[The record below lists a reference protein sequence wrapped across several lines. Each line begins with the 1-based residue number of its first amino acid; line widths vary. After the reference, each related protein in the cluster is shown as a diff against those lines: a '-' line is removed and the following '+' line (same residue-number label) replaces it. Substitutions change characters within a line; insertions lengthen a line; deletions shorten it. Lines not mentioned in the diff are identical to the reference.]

1 MRSCAPPPRVVPFFQ
16 DFLLP
21 MLSHVL
27 LVGTNTTYTTLLR
40 YRLETTLSVEL
51 KQIATGREA
60 LSALNKATTLV
71 VVAPT
76 LPDGDGLQ
84 LIASMR
90 AGWDDIPIL
99 LMVPPEETEAAHE
112 ALAHGATDVVVA
124 GRTDLD
130 RLEWWIAQSRSNTAT
145 VAPPI
150 APPRSLSLIG
160 NSLAIRRTRSHL
172 RHAQQT
178 DTPVL
183 LLAESGLEPEAWA
196 RRLHEGS
203 RRTDAPFIAF
213 DGAVLSDQAV
223 SDALF
228 GTAETPGA
236 CARAE
241 AGTLFIDNVSLLN
254 PDVQHT
260 LYTLAETG
268 TLPTQAGRTEAPFA
282 ARLVFATCYT
292 AQELANDASF
302 STDLYHLITQH
313 VISLPPLRT
322 RTEDLLLIAQQLL
335 RDKTHSAPGHPVSFS
350 VPAMKYLMEYDW
362 PGNYRELEAAIDRG
376 LRTAQGFELTVS
388 DLFPNEEDEDLPE
401 DPPAMPVTSSDQP
414 SLTDAARSPSE
425 KPSPKSPVD
434 EAHEGD
440 AHPDEPP
447 RSLFDLQALTVSAVD
462 SPPPTPSPKTRR
474 QTPLERVAARAPDAI
489 IPMGELQILAIEHAL
504 DVCEGDI
511 KQVARALGISSATVS
526 HVASHLNSNQSA
538 TH

>member
-1 MRSCAPPPRVVPFFQ
+1 
-16 DFLLP
+16 

-27 LVGTNTTYTTLLR
+27 LVGTNATYTALLR

-51 KQIATGREA
+51 KQVATGRQA

-90 AGWDDIPIL
+90 AGWDDVPIL
-99 LMVPPEETEAAHE
+99 LMVPPEESEVAHR

-130 RLEWWIAQSRSNTAT
+130 RMEWWIAQSRGNTTT
-145 VAPPI
+145 VAPPT
-150 APPRSLSLIG
+150 APPRSLPLIG
-160 NSLAIRRTRSHL
+160 HSLAIRRTRSHL

-196 RRLHEGS
+196 QRLHEGS
-203 RRTDAPFIAF
+203 PRADAPFIAF
-213 DGAVLSDQAV
+213 DGALLSDQAV
-223 SDALF
+223 SEGLF
-228 GTAETPGA
+228 GTAHAPGA

-241 AGTLFIDNVSLLN
+241 AGTLFIDNVSLLSPN
-254 PDVQHT
+254 VQQT
-260 LYTLAETG
+260 LYTLSETG
-268 TLPTQAGRTEAPFA
+268 TLPAHAERTDVPFA
-282 ARLVFATCYT
+282 ARLVFATCHT
-292 AQELANDASF
+292 LPELDNDTSF
-302 STDLYHLITQH
+302 STDLYRLIAEQA
-313 VISLPPLRT
+313 ISLPALRT

-335 RDKTHSAPGHPVSFS
+335 RSKTGSTPGHPISFS

-376 LRTAQGFELTVS
+376 LRTAQGFELTVP
-388 DLFPNEEDEDLPE
+388 DLFPDEEDVDLPE
-401 DPPAMPVTSSDQP
+401 NTSAMPVTSSDQP
-414 SLTDAARSPSE
+414 SPADADPASSSKKQPPTSFADE
-425 KPSPKSPVD
+425 K
-434 EAHEGD
+434 HESD
-440 AHPDEPP
+440 AHSDAPL
-447 RSLFDLQALTVSAVD
+447 RSLFDLQAFTVSAVD
-462 SPPPTPSPKTRR
+462 VPPPDSSTKAQRK
-474 QTPLERVAARAPDAI
+474 TPLERVAVRAPDAI

-511 KQVARALGISSATVS
+511 NQAARALGISSATVS
-526 HVASHLNSNQSA
+526 HVASRLNSDESA

>member
-1 MRSCAPPPRVVPFFQ
+1 VQFFQ
-16 DFLLP
+16 DLLLS

-51 KQIATGREA
+51 KQVNTGREA
-60 LSALNKATTLV
+60 LSAINKATTLV

-90 AGWDDIPIL
+90 AGWDDIPL
-99 LMVPPEETEAAHE
+99 LLVVPPEETEAAHD

-124 GRTDLD
+124 GRSDLD
-130 RLEWWIAQSRSNTAT
+130 RMEWWIAQSRSNTAT

-150 APPRSLSLIG
+150 APPHSLFLIG

-183 LLAESGLEPEAWA
+183 LQTESGLEPEAWA

-203 RRTDAPFIAF
+203 LRADAPFIAF

-223 SDALF
+223 YDTLF
-228 GTAETPGA
+228 GTATTPGA

-241 AGTLFIDNVSLLN
+241 AGTLFIDNVSLL
-254 PDVQHT
+254 PADVQHA

-268 TLPTQAGRTEAPFA
+268 TLPAHAERTDVPFA
-282 ARLVFATCYT
+282 TRLVFGTCHSLE
-292 AQELANDASF
+292 ELDNDDSF
-302 STDLYHLITQH
+302 SADLYDLIAQH
-313 VISLPPLRT
+313 VISLPALRT

-335 RDKTHSAPGHPVSFS
+335 REKTHAAAGAPISFS
-350 VPAMKYLMEYDW
+350 VPAIQYLIGYDW

-376 LRTAQGFELTVS
+376 LRTAQGFELTVD
-388 DLFPNEEDEDLPE
+388 DLFPHEDEEDLPE
-401 DPPAMPVTSSDQP
+401 DAPAMPPAS
-414 SLTDAARSPSE
+414 
-425 KPSPKSPVD
+425 SPVEKQPPVSLAD
-434 EAHEGD
+434 EEHESD
-440 AHPDEPP
+440 APSDALP
-447 RSLFDLQALTVSAVD
+447 RSLFDLQAFTVSAVD
-462 SPPPTPSPKTRR
+462 APPPDTSTKTRR
-474 QTPLERVAARAPDAI
+474 KTPLERVALRAPDAI
-489 IPMGELQILAIEHAL
+489 IPMEELQIFAIEHAL

-511 KQVARALGISSATVS
+511 KQAARALGISPATVS
-526 HVASHLNSNQSA
+526 HVASHLNPDRS
-538 TH
+538 TPH

>member
-1 MRSCAPPPRVVPFFQ
+1 MQFFQ
-16 DFLLP
+16 DLLLS

-51 KQIATGREA
+51 KQVDTGREA
-60 LSALNKATTLV
+60 LSAINKATTLV

-90 AGWDDIPIL
+90 AGWNDVPIL
-99 LMVPPEETEAAHE
+99 LMVHPEETEVAHE

-130 RLEWWIAQSRSNTAT
+130 RMEWWIGQSRSNTTT
-145 VAPPI
+145 VAPPV
-150 APPRSLSLIG
+150 APPSSLALVG
-160 NSLAIRRTRSHL
+160 DSLAIRRTRSHL

-183 LLAESGLEPEAWA
+183 FWAESGLEPEAWA

-203 RRTDAPFIAF
+203 PRANAPFVAF

-223 SDALF
+223 SDSLF
-228 GTAETPGA
+228 GTADTPGA
-236 CARAE
+236 CTRAE
-241 AGTLFIDNVSLLN
+241 AGTLFIDNVSLLP
-254 PDVQHT
+254 PDVQRT
-260 LYTLAETG
+260 LCTLAQTG
-268 TLPTQAGRTEAPFA
+268 ILPAHAGRTEAPFP
-282 ARLVFATCYT
+282 ARLVFSTFHSPK
-292 AQELANDASF
+292 ELANNASF
-302 STDLYHLITQH
+302 STDLYDLIAQH
-313 VISLPPLRT
+313 VISLPALRT

-335 RDKTHSAPGHPVSFS
+335 RDKTRSAPGDPISFS

-362 PGNYRELEAAIDRG
+362 PGNYRELESAIDRG
-376 LRTAQGFELTVS
+376 LRTAHGFELTVA
-388 DLFPNEEDEDLPE
+388 DLFPHEDDANLPE
-401 DPPAMPVTSSDQP
+401 NAPAMPVGASDHTP
-414 SLTDAARSPSE
+414 PTDSTPSE
-425 KPSPKSPVD
+425 KQPPMSSTDKEHESDAPS
-434 EAHEGD
+434 D
-440 AHPDEPP
+440 APS

-462 SPPPTPSPKTRR
+462 SPPPDTPPKTRR
-474 QTPLERVAARAPDAI
+474 KTPLERVAVRAPDAI

-511 KQVARALGISSATVS
+511 KQAARALGIPPATIS
-526 HVASHLNSNQSA
+526 HVASHLTSDR
-538 TH
+538 TTPP